1 MLLISTTHKPA
12 TDLGYLLHKNPLRAH
27 EAKLGFGSAHVVY
40 SEASED
46 RCTAAVLLQMDPVG
60 LVRGKGEASGS
71 LAQYVNDRPYVA
83 SSFLSVAL
91 IELFGTAISG
101 RSKDRPELAE
111 MAIPLEIRVPVLP
124 CRSAEERIGRLFKPL
139 GYEVTTTRLKLDEQF
154 PEWGESDYYDVTL
167 RGTLR
172 LRDALRHLYL
182 LLPVLDARKHYY
194 MDRSEVDKM
203 LAKGDGWL
211 ADHPEKDWIVR
222 SSLGRKP
229 SLMRLALEQ
238 LSNAEESLEAEE
250 ASVDDTFVAPDEPTA
265 PPKKSLHSQRHD
277 RIVALARELKPKTVI
292 DLGCGEGKLLRL
304 LMQIQGLD
312 RIVGMDVSYFELE
325 KAERKLHLE
334 DAGPRLRERIQLI
347 HGSLMYRDERIHGF
361 DLATVVEVVEHLDPP
376 RLAAFERVVFEFAKP
391 QMVLVTTPNR
401 EYNAEYD
408 LGEGL
413 RHRDHRFEWTRE
425 EFSKWAH
432 RVADSNGYQVR
443 TEGIGDEHEEWG
455 CPSQLAVFTR

>member
-40 SEASED
+40 SEANED
-46 RCTAAVLLQMDPVG
+46 KCTAAIILQMDPIA
-60 LVRGKGEASGS
+60 LVRGRGEASGS

-91 IELFGTAISG
+91 SELFGTAISG
-101 RSKDRPELAE
+101 RSKDRQELAE
-111 MAIPLEIRVPVLP
+111 TAIPLEIRVPVLP
-124 CRSAEERIGRLFKPL
+124 CRAAEERIGRLFKPL
-139 GYEVTTTRLKLDEQF
+139 GYEVETTRLRLDDQF

-167 RGTLR
+167 RGTLK

-194 MDRSEVDKM
+194 MDRGEVDKM
-203 LAKGDGWL
+203 LAKGEGWL
-211 ADHPEKDWIVR
+211 ADHPEKEWIVR

-238 LSNAEESLEAEE
+238 LSNAEEALEAEE
-250 ASVDDTFVAPDEPTA
+250 ASVDDTFVAPEEPEA
-265 PPKKSLHSQRHD
+265 PRKKSLHAQRHD
-277 RIVALARELKPKTVI
+277 RVVEVVREFKPRSLI
-292 DLGCGEGKLLRL
+292 DLGCGEGKLMRL
-304 LMQIQGLD
+304 LMPIQGLD

-391 QMVLVTTPNR
+391 KTVLVTTPNR

-408 LGEGL
+408 LGDDL
-413 RHRDHRFEWTRE
+413 RHRDHRFEWSRAE
-425 EFSKWAH
+425 LESWATH
-432 RVADSNGYQVR
+432 VADDHGYKVR
-443 TEGIGDEHEEWG
+443 FEGIGEKHEEWG
-455 CPSQLAVFTR
+455 CPSQMAVFTR